1 MTGLLNIFFLPSG
14 PKRQINIYMDQRPIQ
29 NEGYLRATLAFPS
42 WLCVNVFSF
51 IGPSPSSSVHTY
63 DALFEN
69 RIKIYAYST

>member
-1 MTGLLNIFFLPSG
+1 MTGLVNIFFSAIWSKKTNKHLYGS
-14 PKRQINIYMDQRPIQ
+14 KTDT